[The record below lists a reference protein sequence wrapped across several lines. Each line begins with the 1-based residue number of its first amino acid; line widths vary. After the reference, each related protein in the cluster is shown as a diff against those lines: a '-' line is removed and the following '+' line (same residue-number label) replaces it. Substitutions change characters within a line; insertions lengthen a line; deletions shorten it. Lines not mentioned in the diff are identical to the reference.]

1 MFGRKKSRYFLE
13 YFAILA
19 VIISFVGC
27 HNRSQSDAGAG
38 APGAASASDQPQTAD
53 SSQPA
58 NSAND
63 SATESKSAPAK
74 SSAFGGLFSST
85 KPVTVP
91 AATSLHVVLD
101 QTLSS
106 ARSRPGDQFEA
117 SLAEPVVLEGVT
129 VIPRHSHV
137 RGRVVDADASG
148 RLKGVAKLEITL
160 ASVEVN
166 GKWYDLDT
174 NSSTHVG
181 QNHNKRNGV
190 LMGGGAGLGALV
202 GGLAG
207 GGKGAL
213 IGAAAGAGAGTAGA
227 AATGKKDISFP
238 AETPLTFRLKS
249 SITIPVKS

>member
-1 MFGRKKSRYFLE
+1 MNPRKRTNFLLE
-13 YFAILA
+13 CAALA
-19 VIISFVGC
+19 ALIFLLAGC
-27 HNRSQSDAGAG
+27 NNKKQA
-38 APGAASASDQPQTAD
+38 APTASDQQQATPAD
-53 SSQPA
+53 QSSASP
-58 NSAND
+58 
-63 SATESKSAPAK
+63 SAPEK
-74 SSAFGGLFSST
+74 SSSLGGIFSST

-91 AATSLHVVLD
+91 AATSIHVVLD
-101 QTLSS
+101 QSLSS
-106 ARSRPGDQFEA
+106 AGSRPGDRFDA

-148 RLKGVAKLEITL
+148 RLKGVARLEITL
-160 ASVEVN
+160 SAVEVD

-174 NSSTHVG
+174 NNSTHVG

-190 LMGGGAGLGALV
+190 LMGGGAGVGALI

-213 IGAAAGAGAGTAGA
+213 IGAAAGAGTGTAGA
-227 AATGKKDISFP
+227 AATGKKDISLP